1 MIIDVYL
8 CSLAS
13 QNDWHLLE
21 AATGGKE
28 TPTQLFSCEFFEVSK
43 KTFSKEH
50 LETTASDLRLK
61 WLPDL
66 DISIIL

>member
-13 QNDWHLLE
+13 QNYWHLLE

-28 TPTQLFSCEFFEVSK
+28 TPTQLFSCEFFEISK
-43 KTFSKEH
+43 ETFSKEH

-61 WLPDL
+61 
-66 DISIIL
+66 